1 MNAYQT
7 IIPQNYL
14 KLIPELLEEIRD
26 ELLNLNIMED
36 DLFSEKMDITCTKDV
51 ELIHA
56 TATKILNEVKEEF
69 QK

>member
-1 MNAYQT
+1 MNAYKT

-14 KLIPELLEEIRD
+14 KLIPELLEEIRN

-36 DLFSEKMDITCTKDV
+36 DLFSKKMDITYTKDV
-51 ELIHA
+51 ELIHT